1 MIRTIPFV
9 LAGAVIGGVL
19 TWSVSGS
26 SGHSTPPPGPPLSPL
41 ACDAQEITRL
51 KLRVA
56 QLEDEKKSAV
66 SHSATPLP
74 GIAAE
79 ESHEVGEAGAAIS
92 SQDTVSWRVS
102 AIEKFVPLNPEQKER
117 LREKY
122 ERESTASANGEEVQ
136 SESLEDIIGS
146 ENASYY
152 REQVQA
158 AFKRVQNEEIERES
172 VWLTRKLGL
181 SPEQESSVRQIFE
194 RVESEVSESTA
205 PGHSSGTPQER
216 VRALIA
222 ENQRRSELRTNEL
235 SNILS
240 PEQRRA
246 YAELEAESSASD
258 VEVFHDPGA
267 AAATPGANT
276 ESR

>member
-1 MIRTIPFV
+1 
-9 LAGAVIGGVL
+9 
-19 TWSVSGS
+19 
-26 SGHSTPPPGPPLSPL
+26 
-41 ACDAQEITRL
+41 
-51 KLRVA
+51 VA
-56 QLEDEKKSAV
+56 
-66 SHSATPLP
+66 
-74 GIAAE
+74 
-79 ESHEVGEAGAAIS
+79 
-92 SQDTVSWRVS
+92 WRVS

-122 ERESTASANGEEVQ
+122 ERESTASANGEEVE

-194 RVESEVSESTA
+194 RVESEVSQSTA
-205 PGHSSGTPQER
+205 PGHLSGTPQER

-267 AAATPGANT
+267 SAATPGANT

>member
-9 LAGAVIGGVL
+9 LVGAVIGSAV
-19 TWSVSGS
+19 TWSMCGS
-26 SGHSTPPPGPPLSPL
+26 SDHSTPLPGPPPSPL
-41 ACDAQEITRL
+41 ACDGQEIARL

-56 QLEDEKKSAV
+56 QLEDEKHHMV
-66 SHSATPLP
+66 SLSSTPLP
-74 GIAAE
+74 G
-79 ESHEVGEAGAAIS
+79 GTAGASHA
-92 SQDTVSWRVS
+92 SQDSGVPGSSKDTVAWRVS
-102 AIEKFVPLNPEQKER
+102 AIEKFVPLDPDQKER
-117 LREKY
+117 LRDKY
-122 ERESTASANGEEVQ
+122 ERESTAAANGEEVE

-158 AFKRVQNEEIERES
+158 AFKRVQNEEIDRES

-181 SPEQESSVRQIFE
+181 SPDQESSVRQIFE
-194 RVESEVSESTA
+194 RVESEVSQSKVS
-205 PGHSSGTPQER
+205 GHSNGTPQDR

-222 ENQRRSELRTNEL
+222 ENQRRSELRKEEL
-235 SNILS
+235 SRILT
-240 PEQRRA
+240 PEQLRA
-246 YAELEAESSASD
+246 YAQLEAESSASD

-267 AAATPGANT
+267 SEGTPAAST

>member
-1 MIRTIPFV
+1 V
-9 LAGAVIGGVL
+9 
-19 TWSVSGS
+19 
-26 SGHSTPPPGPPLSPL
+26 
-41 ACDAQEITRL
+41 CDSQEVARL
-51 KLRVA
+51 KVRVA
-56 QLEDEKKSAV
+56 QLEEERREVA
-66 SHSATPLP
+66 ATTPARAP
-74 GIAAE
+74 RMPSG
-79 ESHEVGEAGAAIS
+79 ESHESRGSEPPS
-92 SQDTVSWRVS
+92 SSDDTVSWRVS
-102 AIEKFVPLNPEQKER
+102 AIEKFVPLSPEQKER

-122 ERESTASANGEEVQ
+122 QRESTALADDAPVE

-194 RVESEVSESTA
+194 RVESEVSQSKA
-205 PGHSSGTPQER
+205 PAHSSGTPQDR

-222 ENQRRSELRTNEL
+222 ENKRRSELRKDDL
-235 SNILS
+235 SRILTT
-240 PEQRRA
+240 EQLRT
-246 YAELEAESSASD
+246 YAQIEAESSASD
-258 VEVFHDPGA
+258 VEVFHDPGPSE
-267 AAATPGANT
+267 ATPTASA